1 MAVRLPLAPAAA
13 FTKDLQVANTDAT
26 DRYV

>member
-1 MAVRLPLAPAAA
+1 MAVRLPLASAAA